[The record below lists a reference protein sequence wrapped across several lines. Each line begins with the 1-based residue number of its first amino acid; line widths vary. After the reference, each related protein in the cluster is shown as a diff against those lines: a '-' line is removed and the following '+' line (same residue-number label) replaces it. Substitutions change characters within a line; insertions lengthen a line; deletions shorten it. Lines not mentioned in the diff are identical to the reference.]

1 MKVAGVTYVL
11 LIVLTESNKNVE
23 NKKKKKKLGSKGR
36 GLLNLDGDK
45 GIWNEL
51 FSAKHDSLITCRAD
65 VAEQQDSRELNEPG

>member
-23 NKKKKKKLGSKGR
+23 NKRKKKLGSKGR

-65 VAEQQDSRELNEPG
+65 VAEQQDSHGLNEPG